1 METRMETRTAP
12 PLHLRRESSPLAARI
27 LWAAVLFGIFCL
39 GWISTAK
46 ADFIRQAKASP
57 ILSTELPDLVEK
69 VLPGVANISSTKI
82 SRTMTYGMDEF
93 FRLWQVPKENSQS
106 SMGSGFVISKDGFV
120 ITNNHVIDQADEV
133 VVTLLDRK
141 SYKARVVGRDDKLDL
156 ALLRIRDKDGSV
168 PAGLQPIT
176 MGDSSKVRIAEPI
189 FAVGNPFGLQHTV
202 TTGIISAKNRTIGV
216 GPLDDFLQTDASIN
230 PGNSGGPLFNF
241 KGEVIGINT
250 VIFSRTGQSAGLG
263 FAIPVNSAK
272 AVLDDLKKYGRV
284 PRAWLGLLGQ
294 PITGPIREH
303 YDLPVESGIILA
315 NLVQGA
321 PAQAAGL
328 RIGDI
333 LVEVAGTSVGDNSEV
348 EREVYRKKPGETI
361 VVKIRRKTRT
371 LEVKVK
377 LQELPK
383 LDRLPPGII

>member
-1 METRMETRTAP
+1 METRMEPR
-12 PLHLRRESSPLAARI
+12 LHSRRESSPLSARI

-39 GWISTAK
+39 GWISTV
-46 ADFIRQAKASP
+46 KASP

-106 SMGSGFVISKDGFV
+106 SMGSGFVISKDGYV

-315 NLVQGA
+315 NLVQGG

-333 LVEVAGTSVGDNSEV
+333 LIEVAGTAVGDNSEV

-361 VVKIRRKTRT
+361 AVKIRRKART
-371 LEVKVK
+371 VEIKVK